1 MSEQIEHFDPDKAQ
15 YLVVSEETKA
25 TILERQEQLPEDVN
39 ERNRELLGELSQID
53 PNLAEI
59 CLKII
64 NAIETRNQSWD
75 PYYLD
80 GLLAAYFALTEQ
92 IDADK
97 DEVLLLDQ
105 TLVDVAQLRNDIDFM
120 DNEDDMYV
128 SQCAE
133 LLQKVN
139 PHFGNIIGA
148 CAGRPEYK
156 ADIQKEYQFL
166 LGAFIMAHIVYTHVA
181 SRKHLGA
188 YVTRN

>member
-1 MSEQIEHFDPDKAQ
+1 MSEQTEHFDPDKAQ

-97 DEVLLLDQ
+97 EEVLLLDQ

-166 LGAFIMAHIVYTHVA
+166 LGAFIMARIVYTHVA